1 MFQRGREKGRG
12 DEREGGEGWGN
23 CMGGRRILM
32 EPYLGFCPDSNCSA
46 PAVSTQPVCRVSS
59 PREPRPS
66 KGGAGSKTAVK
77 AVVSGFL
84 GALPWLRKQGWAVE
98 GEV

>member
-1 MFQRGREKGRG
+1 
-12 DEREGGEGWGN
+12 
-23 CMGGRRILM
+23 MGSAQTLTAQLPR
-32 EPYLGFCPDSNCSA
+32 CPPSQS
-46 PAVSTQPVCRVSS
+46 AVSSLL
-59 PREPRPS
+59 EPRPS